1 MLFRDF
7 HNGTAGLSKVGG
19 ACTPGDNSGFITL
32 LDHQE
37 SRPLNQ
43 SVLTLARELAH
54 SLGANYEDSEEVSIR
69 CEAGVMC
76 EAGGM
81 CEV

>member
-32 LDHQE
+32 LNYQE

-43 SVLTLARELAH
+43 SIITLAHELAH
-54 SLGANYEDSEEVSIR
+54 SLGAKHDDSEEV
-69 CEAGVMC
+69 
-76 EAGGM
+76 GM
-81 CEV
+81 RVRGRGREVKLCL